1 MLNNTRGIS
10 VYLIISIVGMLIL
23 AFILILP
30 QVLDIQR
37 KENTEQCIK
46 NMREI
51 ETAIRRYMSERGENF
66 YGDTTDLN
74 RTGYLRRPLYVCPS
88 GTPESR
94 YYMEGN
100 YETGKIVVTCPLAE
114 EYPDHVLPSASGD

>member
-1 MLNNTRGIS
+1 MLRNTKGIS
-10 VYLIISIVGMLIL
+10 VYVIITILAALIL

-37 KENTEQCIK
+37 RENTEECLK

-51 ETAIRRYMSERGENF
+51 ETAISRYMAERGESF

-74 RTGYLRRPLYVCPS
+74 RTGYLRRPVYVCPE

-94 YYMEGN
+94 YYLEGD
-100 YETGKIVVTCPLAE
+100 YETGEIHVTCPLE
-114 EYPDHVLPSASGD
+114 DEFPDHVLPEAMTD